1 MAAGDVTNE
10 ILGSMSGASVYMAKV
25 ELNATETTAVTVT
38 VPNVTD
44 IKNVQITPYVA
55 GLDAWVAVSGRVVT
69 IDCANAVG
77 GTNYVDLMVTGYG
90 G

>member
-10 ILGSMSGASVYMAKV
+10 LLTNEGGVSVYMAKV
-25 ELNATETTAVTVT
+25 ELAGTETTAVTVT

-44 IKNVQITPYVA
+44 VKNIQITPYVA

-77 GTNYVDLMVTGYG
+77 GTNYVDLRVCGFG